1 MHFVRWAG
9 CLLVIISL
17 LGCESRPVGDAEPL
31 VSTEVKDEDK
41 TAVGIVDYQRIYS
54 VLGIGAELVERREKL
69 QAEFNRVANEMRLER
84 VKELEEFGG
93 DIESLSAE
101 QRKKLSQLEQSRRV
115 RLSQLERENDREMQE
130 AVRWLDRVFRQ
141 KTKGPIAEIAKSR
154 GLKVV
159 LVQLPSQVAYFE
171 PGVDIT
177 EAVVQRLGAELSSGA
192 TFGDPEN
199 TEQQAVGEGASDA
212 EEQIG
217 AEDRP

>member
-1 MHFVRWAG
+1 MYYFQRGV
-9 CLLVIISL
+9 CLVTLLVL
-17 LGCESRPVGDAEPL
+17 LGCESRPEGDVETVAA
-31 VSTEVKDEDK
+31 TEVGKEHEA
-41 TAVGIVDYQRIYS
+41 TVGIVDYQRIYS

-84 VKELEEFGG
+84 AKQLKEFGG
-93 DIESLSAE
+93 DIDSLDAE
-101 QRKKLSQLEQSRRV
+101 QRKQLSQLEQAGRA

-141 KTKGPIAEIAKSR
+141 KTKGPIEEIAKSK

-177 EAVVQRLGAELSSGA
+177 EAVVQRLGAVVPSGA
-192 TFGDPEN
+192 AGADPES
-199 TEQQAVGEGASDA
+199 TTQEATDEAAADA
-212 EEQIG
+212 E
-217 AEDRP
+217 D